1 MATSMTVLD
10 AVNEIVE
17 TVGEFPMT
25 GTAPTGSGTSI
36 YDRAKQFLDREN
48 KRIQSLG
55 WPENTIMCKGIVS
68 DATDGT
74 IKSEDDVSPTP
85 NKQLGTN
92 VLRVRAAGSD
102 AHRTLVLRDSDGV
115 GPPAGPQLW
124 DANKDTG
131 NFGNDVTVFLDIV
144 YLLDF
149 ADLPVLLQDVIVA
162 KAKMEFQRRIQG
174 NPQHDQALYQ
184 EYIQAEV
191 ALDRNRPDTV
201 QPFNVQPMIP
211 GGGGSQKKEG

>member
-115 GPPAGPQLW
+115 GPPARPLSLSGPI
-124 DANKDTG
+124 
-131 NFGNDVTVFLDIV
+131 NDVERDVCRIF
-144 YLLDF
+144 
-149 ADLPVLLQDVIVA
+149 DLSR
-162 KAKMEFQRRIQG
+162 K
-174 NPQHDQALYQ
+174 
-184 EYIQAEV
+184 
-191 ALDRNRPDTV
+191 PDTWSL
-201 QPFNVQPMIP
+201 PANALN
-211 GGGGSQKKEG
+211 K

>member
-1 MATSMTVLD
+1 MAIQSMTLLE
-10 AVNEIVE
+10 AGNEIVE

-25 GTAPTGSGTSI
+25 GPVADGSGTSI
-36 YDRAKQFLDREN
+36 YDRARQVLDREDR
-48 KRIQSLG
+48 RIQSQG
-55 WPENTIMCKGIVS
+55 WPENTVMGKAITASGAGVIGGSEGI
-68 DATDGT
+68 
-74 IKSEDDVSPTP
+74 
-85 NKQLGTN
+85 TN
-92 VLRVRAAGSD
+92 NTLRVRASGNS
-102 AHRTLVLRDSDGV
+102 AHRTLVIRESGGTQVLY
-115 GPPAGPQLW
+115 
-124 DANKDTG
+124 DANADTPTFQ
-131 NFGNDVTVFLDIV
+131 NNEVVYLDIV
-144 YLLDF
+144 TKLDF
-149 ADLPVLLQDVIVA
+149 ADLPPLLQDVVVA